1 MRNALLP
8 ADILLPQ
15 NVDMSKW
22 AVVSC
27 DQFTSEPKYWQAL
40 ADYVGGEK
48 STLDL
53 IFPEVYLGDND
64 EARIAKIN
72 ATMEDYLF
80 EGVFKTIKNSY
91 VLVERTTAS
100 GVKRVGIIG
109 AVDLEDFDFTANA
122 KSVIRPTEGV
132 VPSRIPPRLKI
143 RENASLELPHIMLL
157 VDDPDGSVI
166 EKLYSEKDKF
176 EKLYDFELNM
186 GGGSVKGYRVD
197 ADSVNFSRLWDEDE
211 QMQKYGEK
219 TNFILAVGDGNH
231 SLATAKTY
239 WDNLK
244 KNLSDSERENHPAS
258 FALVEVNNVRSEG
271 IIFEPIH
278 RIVFGAGEEFV
289 EYLKSSLSGDLKV
302 KVVCSGKETYINV
315 PSLTPLA
322 ILEIQKAID
331 SYKGVECDY
340 IHGEEH
346 LLAIEKEKGGVA
358 IVMPKIEKGDLFKY
372 VLKNGV
378 LSRKA
383 FSMGEAEEKRYYIE
397 ARKIK

>member
-27 DQFTSEPKYWQAL
+27 DQFTSEPKYWQSL
-40 ADYVGGEK
+40 AEYIGGAK

-64 EARIAKIN
+64 EARIEKIN
-72 ATMEDYLF
+72 AAMESYLS

-91 VLVERTTAS
+91 ILVERITAS
-100 GVKRVGIIG
+100 GVRRVGIIG
-109 AVDLEDFDFTANA
+109 MVDLEDFDFSANA

-143 RENASLELPHIMLL
+143 RENALLELPHIMLL
-157 VDDPDGSVI
+157 VDDPSGSVI
-166 EKLYSEKDKF
+166 ETLYQNRDSF
-176 EKLYDFELNM
+176 EKLYDFNLNM
-186 GGGSVKGYRVD
+186 GGGSVKGYRIDAEKVD
-197 ADSVNFSRLWDEDE
+197 FSRLWDEGE
-211 QMQKYGEK
+211 QIKKYGEK

-244 KNLSDSERENHPAS
+244 KTLLDSERENHPAR

-289 EYLKSSLSGDLKV
+289 DYLKSSLSGDLKV
-302 KVVCSGKETYINV
+302 KVICKGKETYIDV

-331 SYKGVECDY
+331 AYKDVECDY

>member
-186 GGGSVKGYRVD
+186 GGGSVKGYRID

-244 KNLSDSERENHPAS
+244 KNLSDSERENHPAR

>member
-27 DQFTSEPKYWQAL
+27 DQFTSEPKYWQSL
-40 ADYVGGEK
+40 AEYIGGAK

-64 EARIAKIN
+64 EARIEKIN
-72 ATMEDYLF
+72 AAMESYLS

-91 VLVERTTAS
+91 VLVERITAS
-100 GVKRVGIIG
+100 GVRRVGIIG
-109 AVDLEDFDFTANA
+109 MVDLEDFDFSANA

-157 VDDPDGSVI
+157 VDDPSGSVI
-166 EKLYSEKDKF
+166 ETLYQNRDSF
-176 EKLYDFELNM
+176 EKLYDFNLNM
-186 GGGSVKGYRVD
+186 GGGSVKGYRID
-197 ADSVNFSRLWDEDE
+197 ADKVDFSRLWDEDE
-211 QMQKYGEK
+211 QIKKYGEK

-244 KNLSDSERENHPAS
+244 KTLLDSERENHPAR

-289 EYLKSSLSGDLKV
+289 DYLKSSLSGDLKV
-302 KVVCSGKETYINV
+302 KVICKGKETYIDV

-331 SYKGVECDY
+331 AYKDVECDY

>member
-27 DQFTSEPKYWQAL
+27 DQFTSEPKYWQSL
-40 ADYVGGEK
+40 AEYIGGAK

-64 EARIAKIN
+64 AERIEKIN
-72 ATMEDYLF
+72 AAMESYLS

-91 VLVERTTAS
+91 VLVERITAS
-100 GVKRVGIIG
+100 GVRRVGIIG
-109 AVDLEDFDFTANA
+109 MVDLEDFDFSANA

-157 VDDPDGSVI
+157 VDDPSGSVI
-166 EKLYSEKDKF
+166 ETLYQNRDSF
-176 EKLYDFELNM
+176 EKLYDFNLNM
-186 GGGSVKGYRVD
+186 GGGSVKGYRID
-197 ADSVNFSRLWDEDE
+197 ADKVDFSRLWDEGE
-211 QMQKYGEK
+211 QIKKYGEK

-244 KNLSDSERENHPAS
+244 KTLLDSEKENHPAR

-289 EYLKSSLSGDLKV
+289 DYLKSSLSGDLKV
-302 KVVCSGKETYINV
+302 KVICKGKETYIDV

-331 SYKGVECDY
+331 AYKDVECDY

>member
-143 RENASLELPHIMLL
+143 RENASMELPHIMLL
-157 VDDPDGSVI
+157 VDDPSGSVI
-166 EKLYSEKDKF
+166 ETLYQNRDSF

-186 GGGSVKGYRVD
+186 GGGSVKGYRID

-244 KNLSDSERENHPAS
+244 KNLSDSERENHPAR

-331 SYKGVECDY
+331 SYEGVECDY

>member
-143 RENASLELPHIMLL
+143 RENTSMELPHIMLL
-157 VDDPDGSVI
+157 VDDPSGSVI
-166 EKLYSEKDKF
+166 ETLYQNRDSF

-186 GGGSVKGYRVD
+186 GGGSVKGYRID

-244 KNLSDSERENHPAS
+244 KNLSDSERENHPAR

-331 SYKGVECDY
+331 SYEGVECDY

>member
-176 EKLYDFELNM
+176 EKLYDFNLNM

-244 KNLSDSERENHPAS
+244 KNLSDSERKNHPAR

>member
-27 DQFTSEPKYWQAL
+27 DQFTSEPKYWQSL
-40 ADYVGGEK
+40 AEYIGGAK

-64 EARIAKIN
+64 EARIEKIN
-72 ATMEDYLF
+72 AAMESYLSD
-80 EGVFKTIKNSY
+80 GVFKTIKNSY
-91 VLVERTTAS
+91 ILVERITAS
-100 GVKRVGIIG
+100 GVRRVGIIG
-109 AVDLEDFDFTANA
+109 MVDLEDFDFSANA

-157 VDDPDGSVI
+157 VDDPSGSVI
-166 EKLYSEKDKF
+166 ETLYQNRDSF
-176 EKLYDFELNM
+176 EKLYDFNLNM
-186 GGGSVKGYRVD
+186 GGGTVKGYRIDAEKVD
-197 ADSVNFSRLWDEDE
+197 FSRLWDEDE
-211 QMQKYGEK
+211 QIKKYGEK

-244 KNLSDSERENHPAS
+244 KTLLDSERENHPAR

-289 EYLKSSLSGDLKV
+289 DYLKSSLSGDLKV
-302 KVVCSGKETYINV
+302 KVICKGKETYIDV

-331 SYKGVECDY
+331 AYKGVECDY